1 MCIGAE
7 IPDIQGRIFQFEDAS
22 STLIFQFSY
31 FFSNISTPI
40 STNQEILKYESV
52 LTIWSRKEIK
62 FRIRTNL

>member
-31 FFSNISTPI
+31 FFFQYFYPNL
-40 STNQEILKYESV
+40 NK
-52 LTIWSRKEIK
+52 SRNSKVWECP
-62 FRIRTNL
+62 NHLE